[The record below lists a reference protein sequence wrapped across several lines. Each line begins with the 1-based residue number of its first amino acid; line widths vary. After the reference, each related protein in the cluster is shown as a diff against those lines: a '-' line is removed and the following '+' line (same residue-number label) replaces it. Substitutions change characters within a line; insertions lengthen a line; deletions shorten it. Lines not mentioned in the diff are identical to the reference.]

1 MKISVMI
8 GVALLGLSGT
18 ALYAAGDLSRAD
30 VQKIPMEMGTDDEG
44 NMYFKPNHFDF
55 ETGKAY
61 ALVMTNVDDYKHELA
76 LNEMMERIFIRKVEI
91 ENTAGDLVAE
101 IKGHINEVEVG
112 PHQTVEWYFVPVQPG
127 ENIEITCEIDGH
139 YDAGMHGMVDIH

>member
-1 MKISVMI
+1 MKFSLIFSSVV
-8 GVALLGLSGT
+8 VAAAVST
-18 ALYAAGDLSRAD
+18 AFAEGDLSRAD
-30 VQKIPMEMGTDDEG
+30 VQKVALEMGTDDDG

-76 LNEMMERIFIRKVEI
+76 LNEVMERIFIRKVEI
-91 ENTAGDLVAE
+91 ENAGGDLVAE

-127 ENIEITCEIDGH
+127 ESMEITCEIDGH
-139 YDAGMHGMVDIH
+139 YEAGMHGMVDIH

>member
-1 MKISVMI
+1 MKISVLI

-30 VQKIPMEMGTDDEG
+30 VQKVPMEMGTDGDG
-44 NMYFKPNHFDF
+44 NMYFKLSQSDF

-61 ALVMTNVDDYKHELA
+61 ALVMTNVDDFKHELS
-76 LNEMMERIFIRKVEI
+76 LNEMLERIFVRKVEI
-91 ENTAGDLVAE
+91 ETEGGDLVAE
-101 IKGHINEVEVG
+101 IKGHITEVEVG

-127 ENIEITCEIDGH
+127 ENIEITCEIEGH
-139 YDAGMHGMVDIH
+139 YDAGMHAMVNIH